1 MSGMSR
7 AVVSSQRPGLEAHR
21 ESIELEITDIVERL
35 RDMVGPK
42 LVAYVGNVKN
52 TRPVGDWA
60 AGRRSPGSED
70 EKRLRLAFQAAR
82 VLSERYSPTNIQAWM
97 IGSNPALGFESPAR
111 AIRDSD
117 NVADIVRDVMSA
129 ATSFAYVG

>member
-1 MSGMSR
+1 MSGVR
-7 AVVSSQRPGLEAHR
+7 TVASSQRPGLQAHR
-21 ESIELEITDIVERL
+21 ESVEFDITEIVSRL

-82 VLSERYSPTNIQAWM
+82 LLSERYSPTNIQAWM
-97 IGSNPALGFESPAR
+97 IGSNPSLKFESPAR
-111 AIRDSD
+111 AIKNAD
-117 NVADIVRDVMSA
+117 NVADVAREIMNA
-129 ATSFAYVG
+129 ATSFAFIG

>member
-1 MSGMSR
+1 MSGVR
-7 AVVSSQRPGLEAHR
+7 IVASSQRPELQAHR
-21 ESIELEITDIVERL
+21 ESIELDITEIVSQL

-60 AGRRSPGSED
+60 AGRRSPGADD

-82 VLSERYSPTNIQAWM
+82 LLSERYSPTNIQAWM
-97 IGSNPALGFESPAR
+97 IGSNPSLEYESPAR
-111 AIRDSD
+111 MIKNAG

-129 ATSFAYVG
+129 ATSFAFIG